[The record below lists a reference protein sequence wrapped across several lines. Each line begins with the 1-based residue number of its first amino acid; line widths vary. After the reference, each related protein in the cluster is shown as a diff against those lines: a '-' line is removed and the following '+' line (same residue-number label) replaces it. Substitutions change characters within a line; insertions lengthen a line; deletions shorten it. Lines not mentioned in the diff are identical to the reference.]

1 MNPLALIQAG
11 LAIPQGIFGTVQYL
25 NAVNQAKSNVRP
37 TYNIDPAYQNQ
48 IDLLTANYGLP
59 QSALNSYYNQAGQG
73 ATQGLSAIMANGGNP
88 NMIADLINKQ
98 NQNFQDVMVKDALAK
113 KADLSGIIG
122 AQMDLAEQN
131 DKAFQ
136 INKFAPFADKSQA
149 IAQQKAA
156 GLSNI
161 NSFFNTL
168 SSSVANGMTGGLY
181 DQKVTDTT
189 KITPTTS
196 GVDYSQ
202 IIKML
207 PQNQSGFQNY
217 SQSAPN
223 MNLGGNNFMN
233 YGLPNY
239 SFNAPLFG
247 GGQQQQQAFIPDFS
261 FYQSLFNR

>member
-1 MNPLALIQAG
+1 MNPLALLQAG
-11 LAIPQGIFGTVQYL
+11 LAVPQAIFGTWQYL
-25 NAVNQAKSNVRP
+25 NAVKQAKNNVRP
-37 TYNIDPAYQNQ
+37 EYNIDPAYQNQ

-73 ATQGLSAIMANGGNP
+73 ATQGIGAILSNGGNG
-88 NMIADLINKQ
+88 NMIADLVGQQ
-98 NQNFQDVMVKDALAK
+98 NRNFQDVLVKDALAK
-113 KADLSGIIG
+113 KSDLSGIIG
-122 AQMDLAEQN
+122 AQIALADQK

-136 INKFAPFADKSQA
+136 INEYAPFADKSQA
-149 IAQQKAA
+149 IAQQKNA
-156 GLSNI
+156 GLQNI
-161 NSFFNTL
+161 NSFFNTA
-168 SSSVANGMTGGLY
+168 SSSVANGLTGGLY

-189 KITPTTS
+189 KITPTSS

-207 PQNQSGFQNY
+207 PQNQTGFQNY
-217 SQSAPN
+217 SGQVPN

-247 GGQQQQQAFIPDFS
+247 GQQQQPFIPDFS
-261 FYQSLFNR
+261 FYQSLFR